1 MSKNLKQTVINSIR
15 DASRYDTGNLTA
27 PVVVLWPDP
36 EEQWSSVIAILQ
48 EDMPELMVLGEH
60 EPEIRTGPA
69 IWLKCM
75 VARTLSEADW
85 DASLVP
91 VIYLPGISKN
101 DLKKLSQADPAIA
114 PLMEYQYTGTLW
126 THRNGKE
133 WTVNGFLQNKE
144 EGLGLRID
152 QDNATR
158 DAGIKA
164 LPTMVRDEGIQYP
177 NIVTSNFLFSLLF
190 HDVEKSILEWMC
202 QGDDWLN
209 SLNPDKREVF
219 RNICQTVFDFTP
231 NPKNIRS
238 ITLQLGRK
246 DGPWAKVWNYF
257 ELAPDR
263 FPEIIGLLEQAKPDD
278 MGSGLFVIPQDTWPQ
293 INAEA
298 EEDLRKAMERV
309 AKGAP
314 NEAADIIHQL
324 DDEHGKRRSQV
335 WASMGKA
342 NLALALIPLKTL
354 CEKVADA
361 FDATS
366 LDTMTAYYS
375 ESGWSVDYAAVQ
387 ALATAKT
394 EKEKNAVTA
403 VLKTVYTP
411 WLERLAC
418 KFQEQVA
425 EHPQT
430 FNDIGLHNEE
440 SECILFVDA
449 FRYDIARKWAE
460 KMERKNYRVNLD
472 TRWIPLPSL
481 TPTCKPYVSPVAEQ
495 ISRQSTP
502 NEFRPRTNDDKDLT
516 FHHFEAALDKAG
528 YSFPRS
534 SSELVRGQKTWMEI
548 GKIDQFGHNEQSGLV
563 HRIEEL
569 FGVLEERIEDL
580 FAAGFKSIRIVTDH
594 GWLLVPG
601 GMPAEKLPKD
611 HIETRW
617 GRCAILKDGVPSEL
631 LHLPWFWNPSVM
643 IAYAPG
649 ISFFKKNNE
658 YGHGGVSL
666 QECLV
671 PYITLESDQVSWQPI
686 TMQVSWTGLRCSVT
700 LEGAQAGHKVEIRT
714 RHTDE
719 SSRIS
724 TSKTLSGDGKVS
736 LFVEDADYES
746 AAAFVVVTDA
756 KGVVLEKQQ
765 TVVGE

>member
-1 MSKNLKQTVINSIR
+1 
-15 DASRYDTGNLTA
+15 
-27 PVVVLWPDP
+27 
-36 EEQWSSVIAILQ
+36 
-48 EDMPELMVLGEH
+48 MVN
-60 EPEIRTGPA
+60 
-69 IWLKCM
+69 
-75 VARTLSEADW
+75 RTLPEAAW
-85 DASLVP
+85 DPSLTP
-91 VIYLPGISKN
+91 VIYLPRISKN
-101 DLKKLSQADPAIA
+101 DLKKLSEADPAIA

-133 WTVNGFLQNKE
+133 WTVNAFLQNKE

-164 LPTMVRDEGIQYP
+164 LPTMVRDDGIQYP
-177 NIVTSNFLFSLLF
+177 NIATSDFLFSLLF
-190 HDVEKSILEWMC
+190 PDLEKSILEWMC

-209 SLNPDKREVF
+209 SLEPERREIF
-219 RNICQTVFDFTP
+219 RNICQGVFDFTP

-246 DGPWAKVWNYF
+246 EGHWAKVWNYF

-263 FPEIIGLLEQAKPDD
+263 FPDIIDLLEQAKPDD
-278 MGSGLFVIPQDTWPQ
+278 MGSGLFTIPVDTWPQ

-298 EEDLRKAMERV
+298 EEDLRKAMESV
-309 AKGAP
+309 SKHAP
-314 NEAADIIHQL
+314 NEVVDIIYQL
-324 DDEHGKRRSQV
+324 DEEHGKRRSQV
-335 WASMGKA
+335 WAGMGKA
-342 NLALALIPLKTL
+342 NLALALKPLKTL
-354 CEKVADA
+354 CQKITES
-361 FDATS
+361 FDVTS
-366 LDTMTAYYS
+366 LEAITAYYRD
-375 ESGWSVDYAAVQ
+375 SGWSVDYAAVQ
-387 ALATAKT
+387 ALGTAKT
-394 EKEKNAVTA
+394 EKEKNAVAA
-403 VLKTVYTP
+403 VLKTIYTP
-411 WLERLAC
+411 WLERLAR
-418 KFQEQVA
+418 KFQEQIA
-425 EHPQT
+425 KNPQT
-430 FNDIGLHNEE
+430 FTDLELRNEDA
-440 SECILFVDA
+440 ECILFVDA
-449 FRYDIARKWAE
+449 FRYDLARKWTE
-460 KMERKNYRVNLD
+460 KMERKNYQVNLD

-481 TPTCKPYVSPVAEQ
+481 TPTCKPFVSPVAEQ
-495 ISRQSTP
+495 ISRESASD
-502 NEFRPRTNDDKDLT
+502 EFRPRTNEDKDLT
-516 FHHFEAALDKAG
+516 SHHFEAALDKAG

-534 SSELVRGQKTWMEI
+534 SSELTRGKKTWMEI

-580 FAAGFKSIRIVTDH
+580 FAAGFRSIRIVTDH
-594 GWLLVPG
+594 GWLLVPS

-631 LHLPWFWNPSVM
+631 LHLPWYWNPGVM
-643 IAYAPG
+643 IGYAPG

-671 PYITLESDQVSWQPI
+671 PIITLESDQVSWQPI
-686 TMQVSWTGLRCSVT
+686 SMRVSWTGLRCSVN
-700 LEGAQAGHKVEIRT
+700 LEGVQAGNNVEIRT

-719 SSRIS
+719 SSRIC
-724 TSKTLSGDGKVS
+724 TPKTLSGDGKVS